1 MTKKKREKKLIEVVD
16 FEPMVSGNSCQ
27 EYTVDIAFQI
37 PGSRTY
43 IFMKTMALPRFC
55 NTLFHVAILILPSLQ
70 CLVILM
76 LEDLT
81 RLLRLILTNLFAT
94 CSGSC
99 HALESTMNHR
109 AHIYQWFKQTFD
121 TPTRWNFLMLI
132 SIFVLMSYL
141 YHRSGINN
149 CIVVTIIL
157 FMIFLFWLK

>member
-37 PGSRTY
+37 SGSRTY

-76 LEDLT
+76 FEYLT
-81 RLLRLILTNLFAT
+81 PLIAANLDKPVCHVQWELSCIRIHNEPQGAYLPVIQANLRYPNQMELFD
-94 CSGSC
+94 
-99 HALESTMNHR
+99 
-109 AHIYQWFKQTFD
+109 AHINLCIDVLSIPSQW
-121 TPTRWNFLMLI
+121 N
-132 SIFVLMSYL
+132 
-141 YHRSGINN
+141 
-149 CIVVTIIL
+149 
-157 FMIFLFWLK
+157 